1 MCLLYAL
8 YCILKKISVQ
18 FVIYDIHVYSIQCI
32 VFYKVEVIKMAL
44 WGDKGLM
51 GGPTHPPMLG
61 NPEQIIYVCSVQYSI
76 YCILQ
81 MIFVCTVCNV
91 PYIIDNI

>member
-61 NPEQIIYVCSVQYSI
+61 NPEQIIYMFVVYSI
-76 YCILQ
+76 L
-81 MIFVCTVCNV
+81 FTV
-91 PYIIDNI
+91 YYR